1 MSNFEADYKDDMIL
15 RLVQFI
21 AGAKFQNAFEKFF
34 LAHAK
39 KFQDNEEHQLV
50 YTDVYNEFQALFD
63 SFMEEFLQ
71 KEEMTTGEFMKR
83 CRKAQGDDAKAA
95 HYLDVVFASTD
106 YVSFVRLMRLM
117 KPLAERK
124 ATAASMG
131 AESKGGSKGGDD
143 DDDDVKGGGGAK
155 SSGGGG
161 GGGAK
166 ASAGSKGMDDDDD
179 DDVKGGSYK

>member
-39 KFQDNEEHQLV
+39 KFQDTEEHQLI
-50 YTDVYNEFQALFD
+50 YTDVYNEFQTLFD

-83 CRKAQGDDAKAA
+83 CRKSQKEDPKAA

-124 ATAASMG
+124 AANSMG

-143 DDDDVKGGGGAK
+143 DDDDVKGSRSGAK
-155 SSGGGG
+155 GDGGS
-161 GGGAK
+161 GAK

-179 DDVKGGSYK
+179 DDVKGGGSYK

>member
-1 MSNFEADYKDDMIL
+1 MSSFEADYKDDMIL

-34 LAHAK
+34 LAHAS
-39 KFQDNEEHQLV
+39 KFQDTEEHQLI

-63 SFMEEFLQ
+63 SFMEEFLE
-71 KEEMTTGEFMKR
+71 KEDMTSGEFMKR
-83 CRKAQGDDAKAA
+83 CRKAQADDPKAA

-117 KPLAERK
+117 RPLAERK
-124 ATAASMG
+124 AANSTA
-131 AESKGGSKGGDD
+131 AESKGSSKGGDD
-143 DDDDVKGGGGAK
+143 DVKGGQSGAK
-155 SSGGGG
+155 GG

-166 ASAGSKGMDDDDD
+166 ASADSKGRDDDDD
-179 DDVKGGSYK
+179 DAKGGSYK

>member
-21 AGAKFQNAFEKFF
+21 AGSKFQNAFEKFF

-39 KFQDNEEHQLV
+39 KFKDTEEHDLE

-63 SFMEEFLQ
+63 SFMEEFLE
-71 KEEMTTGEFMKR
+71 KESLTTGEFMKR
-83 CRKAQGDDAKAA
+83 CRKAQAEDPKAA

-124 ATAASMG
+124 SGNSME
-131 AESKGGSKGGDD
+131 AESKGSKGG

-155 SSGGGG
+155 GG

-166 ASAGSKGMDDDDD
+166 AAASSKDVDDDD